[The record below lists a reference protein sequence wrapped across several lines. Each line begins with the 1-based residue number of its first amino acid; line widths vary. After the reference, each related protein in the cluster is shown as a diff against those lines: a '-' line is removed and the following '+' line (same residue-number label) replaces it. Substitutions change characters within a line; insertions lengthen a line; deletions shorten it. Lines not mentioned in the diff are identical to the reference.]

1 VVEPTTNDVVTSGTF
16 DVDTKIEDLPLPT
29 RAINCLKENKIK
41 TLGKLLKQKED
52 TVQCLEGLGDKTFNE
67 LKKFL
72 EEQGLSLK

>member
-1 VVEPTTNDVVTSGTF
+1 
-16 DVDTKIEDLPLPT
+16 LPT

-52 TVQCLEGLGDKTFNE
+52 TVQCLEGLGDKTFCE